1 MIINYPLHFIRNTQY
16 ILNDITNDKEKINK
30 IIDKLT
36 LSFDM
41 YKETNIVE
49 YNLFLKKILI
59 KNKYFPIPIVNFI
72 TKYK

>member
-1 MIINYPLHFIRNTQY
+1 MITNYPLHFIRNTQY
-16 ILNDITNDKEKINK
+16 ILNDITNDKDKINK

-49 YNLFLKKILI
+49 YNLSLKKILI